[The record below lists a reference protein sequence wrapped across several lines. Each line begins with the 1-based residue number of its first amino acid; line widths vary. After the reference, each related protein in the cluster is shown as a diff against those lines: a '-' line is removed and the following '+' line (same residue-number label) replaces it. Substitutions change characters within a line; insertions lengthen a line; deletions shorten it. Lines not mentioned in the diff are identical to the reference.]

1 MAAELAEIA
10 SATERETTDRFAPH
24 FGESGLITAIVT
36 DALAGDVLMLAH
48 MNREALMR
56 TLDTGQAWFF
66 SRSRQRLWRKGESS
80 GETMAVVEI
89 RTDCDQDAVWL
100 RVRME
105 GKGAACHTGRRS
117 CFYRIVEPK
126 SGQLALEKAAR

>member
-1 MAAELAEIA
+1 MAAQLAEIA

-24 FGESGLITAIVT
+24 FGPGGLVTAVVT
-36 DALAGDVLMLAH
+36 DAANGGVLMLAH
-48 MNREALMR
+48 MDREALPR
-56 TLDTGQAWFF
+56 TLSTGQAWFF

-100 RVRME
+100 KVRME
-105 GKGAACHTGRRS
+105 GKGAACPKEWRRPG
-117 CFYRIVEPK
+117 FQAAVEADRANGTP
-126 SGQLALEKAAR
+126 